1 MNNFTDESYAAFE
14 KAAIEK
20 YDFST
25 CQRPDGSKYGSP
37 GRCIKGS
44 ETTPASKDDK
54 KSSSKASGGG
64 GVSDA
69 QADALSKDLTR
80 QIGEAAKKGDKKAVD
95 NLMLAKSTVDG
106 QIKARAAASGGGGV
120 TATPGNAA
128 KTKAASEK
136 LKADKKAGGGVRQ
149 DRKEEAKRKEG
160 NKAQKERDA
169 KRQSN
174 VNVNKAL
181 ESGNKTQLRKAQAD
195 IGGKIAK
202 LEAAGKP
209 VPKSLRA
216 TSKLLRDKL
225 ES

>member
-1 MNNFTDESYAAFE
+1 MNNTNFDQAAWEAFQE
-14 KAAIEK
+14 AAAEK

-44 ETTPASKDDK
+44 ETSPASKDDK
-54 KSSSKASGGG
+54 KSGSKSSSG
-64 GVSDA
+64 
-69 QADALSKDLTR
+69 
-80 QIGEAAKKGDKKAVD
+80 
-95 NLMLAKSTVDG
+95 
-106 QIKARAAASGGGGV
+106 GGGGV

-149 DRKEEAKRKEG
+149 DRKEEANRKEG